1 MKLFA
6 EFQNIPLSE
15 IENSENELLIVEIEA
30 IKDAVLEYNIA
41 PAKVYWKIGEEIM
54 DNGKDCLRNIQNPK
68 VSNAYTPMAYTYNS
82 TTVNRKIK
90 VTLLVN
96 FQLIWKFLK
105 STEDEDFKIKT
116 CYHVL

>member
-41 PAKVYWKIGEEIM
+41 PAKVYWK
-54 DNGKDCLRNIQNPK
+54 
-68 VSNAYTPMAYTYNS
+68 
-82 TTVNRKIK
+82 RK
-90 VTLLVN
+90 
-96 FQLIWKFLK
+96 
-105 STEDEDFKIKT
+105 
-116 CYHVL
+116 